1 MVVCTLNNWLL
12 LKKVCSDLLSH
23 CRDDGESFLPRI
35 INGNEKWIHHF
46 GLQTKRQSMEWHYQ
60 TSAPKKEFRATPSA
74 EVMTTFLVVIMCD
87 QTIKL
92 RSVGS
97 HP

>member
-1 MVVCTLNNWLL
+1 MRTLNNWLL
-12 LKKVCSDLLSH
+12 LKKFCSDLLSH
-23 CRDDGESFLPRI
+23 CGDDGESFLPGI

-46 GLQTKRQSMEWHYQ
+46 GLQTKRQSMEWHYP
-60 TSAPKKEFRATPSA
+60 TSAPKKEFRATPSPSA
-74 EVMTTFLVVIMCD
+74 EVMTTFLVVIMHD

-97 HP
+97 NS

>member
-1 MVVCTLNNWLL
+1 MLNNWFL

-23 CRDDGESFLPRI
+23 CGDDGESFLPRI
-35 INGNEKWIHHF
+35 ISGNDKQIHCF
-46 GLQTKRQSMEWHYQ
+46 GLQTKRQSMERHYP

-74 EVMTTFLVVIMCD
+74 EVMTTFLVVIMRD

-97 HP
+97 NP

>member
-1 MVVCTLNNWLL
+1 

-23 CRDDGESFLPRI
+23 CEADGESFLPGI
-35 INGNEKWIHHF
+35 INGNEKWIHRF
-46 GLQTKRQSMEWHYQ
+46 GLQTKRQSMEWHYP

-74 EVMTTFLVVIMCD
+74 EKFMTTILVVIMHD

-97 HP
+97 NS